1 MINYRI
7 SNVLY
12 LTVRLS
18 SCQCLNLG
26 MHLKAGIP
34 LAQSLMMSCKLAQE
48 EGNHSVKAQT
58 MAATADSS
66 TEN

>member
-1 MINYRI
+1 MINYHFR
-7 SNVLY
+7 STWY

-18 SCQCLNLG
+18 CRQCLNLG
-26 MHLKAGIP
+26 THLKAGIP
-34 LAQSLMMSCKLAQE
+34 LAQSLMMSGKRAE
-48 EGNHSVKAQT
+48 EVGNQSGKVQT

>member
-1 MINYRI
+1 MINCHF
-7 SNVLY
+7 SNVFY
-12 LTVRLS
+12 LKVRLS
-18 SCQCLNLG
+18 SRQCSNLE

-34 LAQSLMMSCKLAQE
+34 LAQSLMMSGKRAE
-48 EGNHSVKAQT
+48 EVGNQSGKVQT